1 MPEHNGN
8 EQPSVTGFHGAEGFF
23 KALEHANRI
32 AATENYEKFLGDML
46 ELLHELCAAKSGL
59 LFLYQPTTHQLIFK
73 TSVGKIETPLLT
85 RLSLNSSGIMQL
97 CKGGKIYWSAD
108 AADTPMWQ
116 PLYPNQPEEPPHN
129 VLLIPL
135 RHAEKQLGIVAFFNL
150 SQPPNIAWLHL
161 LTQRLVSELYKL
173 SLLEASYQRS
183 ERLSALIAIIG
194 QIGST
199 LDRDHILR
207 MIIDYAR
214 ELLNAEASSL
224 FLLDEKTGDLILLL
238 ASNLNAVSVEQLRIP
253 AGKGIIGHVVATGET
268 VLVAD
273 TSQDERHYS
282 GIDQSSGFVTRSI
295 LAVPMRTHTIVLGS
309 ERGATDERIIGG
321 LEGINKLD
329 GTFDQEDVQLLTI
342 LASQAA
348 TVLQIANLYA
358 DANELFLD
366 VTKALTAAIDA
377 KDPYTEG
384 HSQRVCDFSVEIAR
398 EMDLHPEM
406 IHHIRIGSLLHDVG
420 KIGVPDAILTKPGR
434 LTDEEFSIM
443 KMHPSIGE
451 RIMSQVRM
459 LHTELPAISEH
470 HERLDGRGYPKGLTG
485 EQISLAGRIVATADV
500 FDAMTS
506 DRPYR
511 GALSVEEVFDF
522 MRNQVGNHFDETCV
536 DALVRAYLKGRI
548 KTQKERE
555 YLQNHQNTLTD
566 EL

>member
-1 MPEHNGN
+1 MPEQNGN
-8 EQPSVTGFHGAEGFF
+8 EKSSVTGFHGAEDFF
-23 KALEHANRI
+23 QLLQRANRI
-32 AATENYEKFLGDML
+32 AATDNYEQFLGDML
-46 ELLHELCAAKSGL
+46 ALLYEVCGAEKGL
-59 LFLYQPTTHQLIFK
+59 LFLYQPVTHQLVFK
-73 TSVGKIETPLLT
+73 TSIGNIETPLLT
-85 RLSLNSSGIMQL
+85 RLSLNSSEIMQL
-97 CKGGKIYWSAD
+97 CQHERAYWYAN
-108 AADTPMWQ
+108 AAETTLWQ
-116 PLYPNQPEEPPHN
+116 PLYPNQPEELPHN
-129 VLLIPL
+129 VLLLPL
-135 RHAEKQLGIVAFFNL
+135 RHAEKRLGIIAFFNL
-150 SQPPNIAWLHL
+150 NQPPNLELICL
-161 LTQRLVSELYKL
+161 LTQRLASELDKL
-173 SLLEASYQRS
+173 NLLEASHQRS
-183 ERLSALIAIIG
+183 KRLSALIAIIG

-224 FLLDEKTGDLILLL
+224 FLLDEQTGDLILLL

-282 GIDQSSGFVTRSI
+282 GVDQTSGFVTRSI
-295 LAVPMRTHTIVLGS
+295 LAVPMRTHTVVLGS
-309 ERGATDERIIGG
+309 ERGATEERIIGG
-321 LEGINKLD
+321 LEAINKLE

-398 EMDLHPEM
+398 EMDLNPEM

-420 KIGVPDAILTKPGR
+420 KIGIPDAILTKPGR
-434 LTDEEFSIM
+434 LTDEEFNVM

-522 MRNQVGNHFDETCV
+522 MRNQVGNHFDGACV
-536 DALVRAYLKGRI
+536 DALIRAYLKGRI

-555 YLQNHQNTLTD
+555 YLQTH
-566 EL
+566 